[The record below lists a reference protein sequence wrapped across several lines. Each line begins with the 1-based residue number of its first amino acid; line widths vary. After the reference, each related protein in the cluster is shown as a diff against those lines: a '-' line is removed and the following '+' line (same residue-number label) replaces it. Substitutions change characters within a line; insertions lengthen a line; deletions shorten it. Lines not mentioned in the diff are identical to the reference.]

1 MVLVAFKILI
11 CKILWLKKKK
21 IACVWLFFCIKGFP
35 HMNDLKAGHETY
47 EKMAVT
53 LNTLTIPKSI

>member
-1 MVLVAFKILI
+1 MQNPLAEE
-11 CKILWLKKKK
+11 KKK